1 MKRQPTVKREPTVKR
16 KSKPASPRY
25 TGDQGSTTPLILGF
39 FLIAL
44 LFVGGTVALSDA
56 VTKQRDLQSVCD
68 GAAVVA
74 ANSARP
80 DALHGNGTSL
90 DAIPLGNADDAIA
103 RYLANDPGRSGVQAT
118 GRLSPDGGT
127 VELTCTQHVRVAFAG
142 LIAKSEGIDQTA
154 TASARSPLLL

>member
-1 MKRQPTVKREPTVKR
+1 VKRESTVKG
-16 KSKPASPRY
+16 KSKPASPRC
-25 TGDQGSTTPLILGF
+25 TGDDGSTIPLILGF

-68 GAAVVA
+68 GAAVAA

-80 DALHGNGTSL
+80 DSLHGNGTSV
-90 DAIPLGNADDAIA
+90 DAIPLGNADDATA
-103 RYLANDPGRSGVQAT
+103 RYLANDPDRSGVRAT

-154 TASARSPLLL
+154 TASARSPLLP